1 MRRLFGLWPGTVPA
15 QHLACGSGRADSWAH
30 LHQSVQLFTRVV
42 SGAARSPGKMEPG
55 QLSLLERLLAQHGHL
70 PSAVAPPHTSGLRAG
85 LYPASGARGV
95 GPLAPRCVT
104 HAALH
109 HGVHHGA
116 RHPSPSPVF
125 PSMFIVG
132 QSEFCM
138 GIR

>member
-70 PSAVAPPHTSGLRAG
+70 PSAVAPP
-85 LYPASGARGV
+85 
-95 GPLAPRCVT
+95 T
-104 HAALH
+104 HQVCAQ
-109 HGVHHGA
+109 G
-116 RHPSPSPVF
+116 
-125 PSMFIVG
+125 FILQVAQG
-132 QSEFCM
+132 EL
-138 GIR
+138 GR